1 MNLTLLLQIEAR
13 WIIPLIAKKN
23 EVTCSGPGLRWPGIA
38 DSPSGYVTRQ
48 VSAYD
53 RSRGIFVVFKSL
65 FTYKQTISAG
75 RAVSAQREHVQQHL
89 SVVPSLAA
97 FQFSTIELNT
107 NKSCR
112 ALIAHEDKP
121 GLFKFV
127 WYCTQSSVK
136 FCHHSFL
143 CVNNGYF
150 VDGIVRWNLTSHS
163 HNSSFL
169 MQLLCPTD
177 SPSSASTQTV
187 GLHSHHSSPRCKT
200 SRTVLFAVCFRLTPA
215 QSKR

>member
-1 MNLTLLLQIEAR
+1 M
-13 WIIPLIAKKN
+13 
-23 EVTCSGPGLRWPGIA
+23 
-38 DSPSGYVTRQ
+38 
-48 VSAYD
+48 
-53 RSRGIFVVFKSL
+53 
-65 FTYKQTISAG
+65 
-75 RAVSAQREHVQQHL
+75 
-89 SVVPSLAA
+89 VPSPAA
-97 FQFSTIELNT
+97 FQFPTNEL

-127 WYCTQSSVK
+127 WYCTRSSVK

-150 VDGIVRWNLTSHS
+150 VDGIVRWNLHPHS
-163 HNSSFL
+163 HNASFL

-187 GLHSHHSSPRCKT
+187 GLHSHHSSPSCKPP
-200 SRTVLFAVCFRLTPA
+200 RAVLFAVLVSANTRSVQTLKDSPYCARAVDRPNQA
-215 QSKR
+215 